1 MSCPVSLFI
10 AGDYV
15 DAYLYS
21 DVLLVWDG
29 AGRLAIV
36 QTRALASAAI
46 AGSDMHPQLARA
58 AFVDN
63 QLLDEVEVTG
73 TENGDRSSAVA
84 DQAIQVNISDLSP
97 RYFRVAPELEVL
109 DLMATYGRL
118 FVSTTDSLLSVPFD
132 AREVGPTRKRLDHT
146 CVSTLPRWG
155 SVTASCA
162 NAGSW
167 ALLGENSSA
176 DVGGSR
182 TLQFD
187 SATSIRHSWLGSN
200 VLTFEENGRFDP
212 FRADVERGKG
222 KETLVRG
229 FEPLSSNDFANEGW
243 WLDEDADIAGLSDSD
258 FTAVFPGEI
267 VTSHRGEIL
276 ATPLHVWG
284 GFPQPDGYSQSLG
297 RVPGRILDIVR
308 TAGEYVI
315 ETDGALH
322 ILTDEGRE
330 PELLLE
336 RETIALRSYGR
347 SRRYRR
353 VVTATADGGLLI
365 AAFTG
370 TPSGI
375 RGE

>member
-1 MSCPVSLFI
+1 M
-10 AGDYV
+10 
-15 DAYLYS
+15 
-21 DVLLVWDG
+21 
-29 AGRLAIV
+29 
-36 QTRALASAAI
+36 
-46 AGSDMHPQLARA
+46 
-58 AFVDN
+58 
-63 QLLDEVEVTG
+63 
-73 TENGDRSSAVA
+73 
-84 DQAIQVNISDLSP
+84 
-97 RYFRVAPELEVL
+97 
-109 DLMATYGRL
+109 
-118 FVSTTDSLLSVPFD
+118 
-132 AREVGPTRKRLDHT
+132 
-146 CVSTLPRWG
+146 
-155 SVTASCA
+155 
-162 NAGSW
+162 
-167 ALLGENSSA
+167 
-176 DVGGSR
+176 
-182 TLQFD
+182 
-187 SATSIRHSWLGSN
+187 
-200 VLTFEENGRFDP
+200 
-212 FRADVERGKG
+212 
-222 KETLVRG
+222 RG

-267 VTSHRGEIL
+267 VTSHRSEIL

-284 GFPQPDGYSQSLG
+284 GFPQPAGYSQSLG